1 MRQGYGSHSV
11 SVTTLAATN
20 LVYRL
25 LVMILIMSI
34 VDYVE
39 NALFKSYGIIC

>member
-25 LVMILIMSI
+25 LVTILTMSL
-34 VDYVE
+34 VDFVE
-39 NALFKSYGIIC
+39 NALFKSYGVIC